1 MTGIL
6 LALLSAFFWATNDIL
21 NKKSLQR
28 GYDENFV
35 LWIRFPVGT
44 LLLLP
49 AGIYF
54 WDFNAT
60 VLWTT
65 FLWLPLEVVASVFF
79 IKGIKLAPLS
89 VGVPFF
95 AFMPVF
101 SALFGFLFLGEKIA
115 PPGLLGIGLILAGSF
130 VLSGG
135 SLVTFL
141 KANRGSLYMLLS
153 ALLFGGSVVIGKFVI
168 VESDPVFFA
177 WFYCAVMSAGLLP
190 IVGLREILRK
200 ENYTNPLN
208 VPMGLLFSFGMVS
221 YTLALERTLTSY
233 VASIERLAIVL
244 DVIYGRIFF
253 GEEISRN
260 FWGALLMVLGAVL
273 LAF

>member
-1 MTGIL
+1 MTGIF

-21 NKKSLQR
+21 NKKSLLR

-35 LWIRFPVGT
+35 LWIRFPVGSV
-44 LLLLP
+44 LLLP

-54 WDFNAT
+54 WDFNLT

-79 IKGIKLAPLS
+79 IKGIKMAPLS

-101 SALFGFLFLGEKIA
+101 SALFGFVFLGEEIA
-115 PPGLLGIGLILAGSF
+115 PSGLLGIGLILAGSF

-141 KANRGSLYMLLS
+141 RANRGSLYMLLS
-153 ALLFGGSVVIGKFVI
+153 AFLFGVSVVVGKFVI
-168 VESDPVFFA
+168 VESNPVFFA

-190 IVGLREILRK
+190 IVGLREILRR
-200 ENYTNPLN
+200 ENYMNPLN
-208 VPMGLLFSFGMVS
+208 VPMGMLFSLGMIS

-233 VASIERLAIVL
+233 VASLERLAIVL

-253 GEEISRN
+253 REEISRN

>member
-115 PPGLLGIGLILAGSF
+115 PPGLLGMGLILAGSF

-208 VPMGLLFSFGMVS
+208 VPMGLLFSLGMVS

>member
-1 MTGIL
+1 
-6 LALLSAFFWATNDIL
+6 
-21 NKKSLQR
+21 
-28 GYDENFV
+28 
-35 LWIRFPVGT
+35 
-44 LLLLP
+44 